1 MINQESQNFSSEHS
15 FIIVTYFHGQNAE
28 KLKKDKIVTLSFPK
42 CVSFYHLSVPEG
54 LRISKIFFAI
64 LHTKILIDNRKG
76 FFLSLSK
83 TKNIKKQTT
92 KAGVFKQT
100 ITLL

>member
-1 MINQESQNFSSEHS
+1 MYGLAKKIKRTISSNAINQESQNLSSKHS
-15 FIIVTYFHGQNAE
+15 FIIVTYLHGQNAE

-42 CVSFYHLSVPEG
+42 FVSFYHLSVPEG

-76 FFLSLSK
+76 FFYLYQ
-83 TKNIKKQTT
+83 KQ
-92 KAGVFKQT
+92 K
-100 ITLL
+100 I